1 MSLISSTRRLRRA
14 LAATALVLLALA
26 ARPAAYLQFAAEV
39 NGKTVPLRW
48 NASSLRWYAT
58 NRGIADVSATQ
69 LQATVS
75 RAFETWQNVPTAS
88 VAFTFAG
95 FTSAVPFDQDGLS
108 VVGFAN
114 EPDMDR
120 VLGATTFVVDD
131 VTGELVES
139 DIFFNEVFPWST
151 ATTGI
156 PGSFDLQS
164 VATHE
169 IGHFIGL
176 GHSALGETEPRPTG
190 GRRVLASGAV
200 MFPIAMSAGSTA
212 DRVLQP
218 DDIAG
223 VSIGYPDAGFTEETG
238 SIAGRVLMNGR
249 PVFGAH
255 VIAFD
260 LQTNELVAGFTLN
273 DKGEF
278 VIAGLRPGPHVVRAE
293 PLDDADIESIFDDP
307 GQVQIN
313 FAPVFYPRLV
323 AVPSGGSPPRIDVTV
338 TPK

>member
-1 MSLISSTRRLRRA
+1 MSPIGTRLQLRRA
-14 LAATALVLLALA
+14 LAATALLVVAVA
-26 ARPAAYLQFAAEV
+26 AHPAAYLQFAAEV

-48 NASSLRWYAT
+48 NASSLRWYVT
-58 NRGIADVSATQ
+58 NRGIGDVSATQ
-69 LQATVS
+69 LQVTVS
-75 RAFETWQNVPTAS
+75 RAFDTWQNVPTAA

-131 VTGELVES
+131 VTGELVEA
-139 DIFFNEVFPWST
+139 DIFFNEVFPWAT
-151 ATTGI
+151 ADAGI

-190 GRRVLASGAV
+190 GRRVIASGAV
-200 MFPIAMSAGSTA
+200 MFPIALSAGSTA

-223 VSIGYPDAGFTEETG
+223 VSTVYPDQGFAQQTG

-249 PVFGAH
+249 PIFGAH
-255 VIAFD
+255 VVAFD
-260 LQTNELVAGFTLN
+260 LQTSELVAGFTLN
-273 DKGEF
+273 DTGEF
-278 VIAGLRPGPHVVRAE
+278 VIAGLRPGPHVVRVE
-293 PLDDADIESIFDDP
+293 PLDDADIDSIFDEP
-307 GQVQIN
+307 SRVQIN

-323 AVPSGGSPPRIDVTV
+323 AVPAGGSPPRIEVAVTS
-338 TPK
+338 K